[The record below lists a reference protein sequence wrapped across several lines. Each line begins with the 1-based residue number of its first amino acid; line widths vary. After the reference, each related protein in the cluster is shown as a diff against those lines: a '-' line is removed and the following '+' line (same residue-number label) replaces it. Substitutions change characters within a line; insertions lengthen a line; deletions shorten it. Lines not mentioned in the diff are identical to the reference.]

1 MSVVAT
7 RGTPQGG
14 VLSPTLWTL
23 IMDVLLK
30 RLHSERITAIG
41 YADDLTITCRGKFL
55 KTLSD
60 ITQRGVRI
68 VEKWCEEVDLA
79 VIPDKSELVIYTKK
93 RNLNGFYAP

>member
-1 MSVVAT
+1 MDIAAAFDNVSFRAILASLDQLGIVSMIKGWIKFMLANRAITITTSNKQVSVVAT

-41 YADDLTITCRGKFL
+41 YADDLTKGEN
-55 KTLSD
+55 S
-60 ITQRGVRI
+60 
-68 VEKWCEEVDLA
+68 
-79 VIPDKSELVIYTKK
+79 S
-93 RNLNGFYAP
+93 